1 MVLLPLWVAAAT
13 LLGLRAAAGRQASK
27 EQQIQIELPKSRPR
41 PYGLVIPISTNAD
54 GSYISNILSA
64 SHQRRSTREVS
75 QSPKQLYFNVT
86 AFGREFHLR
95 LKPNTH
101 LVAPEAVVEWYE
113 DSVETGNGN
122 DAGNTSQTRTATE
135 RLWKREPLWTNCAY
149 VGDITDIPGASVAIS
164 NCDGLV
170 VLEAHANFLSACS
183 RMVKWGNLR
192 PLCLLYIVKRVVLRV
207 STLLYASCFQG

>member
-1 MVLLPLWVAAAT
+1 
-13 LLGLRAAAGRQASK
+13 
-27 EQQIQIELPKSRPR
+27 
-41 PYGLVIPISTNAD
+41 VIPISTNAD

-95 LKPNTH
+95 LKPNTR
-101 LVAPEAVVEWYE
+101 LVAPEAIVEWYE
-113 DSVETGNGN
+113 DSVETGN
-122 DAGNTSQTRTATE
+122 DAGNTSQAGTATE

-170 VLEAHANFLSACS
+170 RL
-183 RMVKWGNLR
+183 
-192 PLCLLYIVKRVVLRV
+192 I
-207 STLLYASCFQG
+207 

>member
-1 MVLLPLWVAAAT
+1 RTLPNNHTNNFVCVCFFSLLQ
-13 LLGLRAAAGRQASK
+13 AGK
-27 EQQIQIELPKSRPR
+27 EQKIQTELPKSRAR

-95 LKPNTH
+95 LKPNTR

-122 DAGNTSQTRTATE
+122 DAGNTSQTRITTE

-164 NCDGLV
+164 NCDGL
-170 VLEAHANFLSACS
+170 
-183 RMVKWGNLR
+183 
-192 PLCLLYIVKRVVLRV
+192 
-207 STLLYASCFQG
+207 ASEHKLQPRLKSSECRGISYLARSPH

>member
-1 MVLLPLWVAAAT
+1 MHFCSCASALWSSGLFRTLVLILVCFWVF
-13 LLGLRAAAGRQASK
+13 LLAELRR
-27 EQQIQIELPKSRPR
+27 SRLG

-75 QSPKQLYFNVT
+75 QSPKQLYFNIT

-95 LKPNTH
+95 LKPNTR
-101 LVAPEAVVEWYE
+101 LVAPKAVVEWYE
-113 DSVETGNGN
+113 DSVETGN
-122 DAGNTSQTRTATE
+122 DAGNANQTRTATE
-135 RLWKREPLWTNCAY
+135 RLWKKEPLWTSCTY

-170 VLEAHANFLSACS
+170 RL
-183 RMVKWGNLR
+183 
-192 PLCLLYIVKRVVLRV
+192 I
-207 STLLYASCFQG
+207 

>member
-1 MVLLPLWVAAAT
+1 MVRPMAGCILASLFLPGTHASAVLHLFFSLKVLFRTLVLISVCFGVFLLA
-13 LLGLRAAAGRQASK
+13 
-27 EQQIQIELPKSRPR
+27 ELPKSRPR

-54 GSYISNILSA
+54 GSYISNVLSA

-95 LKPNTH
+95 LKPNTR

-122 DAGNTSQTRTATE
+122 DAGNSSQTRTATE

-170 VLEAHANFLSACS
+170 RL
-183 RMVKWGNLR
+183 
-192 PLCLLYIVKRVVLRV
+192 I
-207 STLLYASCFQG
+207 

>member
-1 MVLLPLWVAAAT
+1 MPTLETKSKDVESVAMQTEGFFSLLETVLCHT
-13 LLGLRAAAGRQASK
+13 LHSNYTSYTLCMCFFSLLQAGE
-27 EQQIQIELPKSRPR
+27 EQQVQIELPKSRPR
-41 PYGLVIPISTNAD
+41 PYGLVIPISTDAD

-95 LKPNTH
+95 LKPNTR

-122 DAGNTSQTRTATE
+122 GAGNSSQTRTATE

-164 NCDGLV
+164 NCDGLT
-170 VLEAHANFLSACS
+170 AHAQLNHLS
-183 RMVKWGNLR
+183 G
-192 PLCLLYIVKRVVLRV
+192 
-207 STLLYASCFQG
+207 

>member
-1 MVLLPLWVAAAT
+1 M
-13 LLGLRAAAGRQASK
+13 
-27 EQQIQIELPKSRPR
+27 
-41 PYGLVIPISTNAD
+41 IPISTNAD
-54 GSYISNILSA
+54 GSYVSNILSA

-95 LKPNTH
+95 LKPNAR

-113 DSVETGNGN
+113 DSVQTGS
-122 DAGNTSQTRTATE
+122 DAGNASQPRPAAE
-135 RLWKREPLWTNCAY
+135 RLREREPLWTNCAY

-170 VLEAHANFLSACS
+170 RL
-183 RMVKWGNLR
+183 
-192 PLCLLYIVKRVVLRV
+192 P
-207 STLLYASCFQG
+207 

>member
-1 MVLLPLWVAAAT
+1 MACCILALTVCPSDVHFCHCTSGLKSSTSFHALVVILVWFWVFLLAES
-13 LLGLRAAAGRQASK
+13 R
-27 EQQIQIELPKSRPR
+27 KSRPR

-95 LKPNTH
+95 LKPNTR
-101 LVAPEAVVEWYE
+101 LV
-113 DSVETGNGN
+113 
-122 DAGNTSQTRTATE
+122 Q
-135 RLWKREPLWTNCAY
+135 LWKREPLWTNCAY

-170 VLEAHANFLSACS
+170 SLPCSPRIATDLSFKEFIYKISMVFVFLHAVLFHQ
-183 RMVKWGNLR
+183 K
-192 PLCLLYIVKRVVLRV
+192 V
-207 STLLYASCFQG
+207 SYEN

>member
-1 MVLLPLWVAAAT
+1 MGGGEFSLWTACGSALPGTGMERPVDPELA
-13 LLGLRAAAGRQASK
+13 RSKAAGQQAGK
-27 EQQIQIELPKSRPR
+27 EQKIQTELPKSRAR

-95 LKPNTH
+95 LKPNTR

-122 DAGNTSQTRTATE
+122 DAGNTSQTRITTE

-170 VLEAHANFLSACS
+170 RLIQWHVCLVFYHFTS
-183 RMVKWGNLR
+183 RF
-192 PLCLLYIVKRVVLRV
+192 CCY
-207 STLLYASCFQG
+207 

>member
-1 MVLLPLWVAAAT
+1 MVLLPLWVVAAA
-13 LLGLRAAAGRQASK
+13 LLGARAAAGRQAGE

-64 SHQRRSTREVS
+64 NHQRRSTREVS

-95 LKPNTH
+95 LKPNTR

-122 DAGNTSQTRTATE
+122 DAGNSSQTRTATE

-164 NCDGLV
+164 NCDGLIACALCSAV
-170 VLEAHANFLSACS
+170 KTQKMTHFEQPSQVSQTVNEENTANFTL
-183 RMVKWGNLR
+183 GNNK
-192 PLCLLYIVKRVVLRV
+192 VE
-207 STLLYASCFQG
+207 AFE

>member
-1 MVLLPLWVAAAT
+1 M
-13 LLGLRAAAGRQASK
+13 
-27 EQQIQIELPKSRPR
+27 
-41 PYGLVIPISTNAD
+41 IPISTNAD

-95 LKPNTH
+95 LKPNTR

-113 DSVETGNGN
+113 DSLETGN
-122 DAGNTSQTRTATE
+122 DAGNTTQTRTATE
-135 RLWKREPLWTNCAY
+135 RLWRREPLWTNCAY

-170 VLEAHANFLSACS
+170 RL
-183 RMVKWGNLR
+183 
-192 PLCLLYIVKRVVLRV
+192 I
-207 STLLYASCFQG
+207 

>member
-1 MVLLPLWVAAAT
+1 
-13 LLGLRAAAGRQASK
+13 
-27 EQQIQIELPKSRPR
+27 LPKSRPR

-86 AFGREFHLR
+86 AFGKEFHLR
-95 LKPNTH
+95 LKPNTR

-122 DAGNTSQTRTATE
+122 DAGNSSQTRTATE

-170 VLEAHANFLSACS
+170 RISLACS
-183 RMVKWGNLR
+183 AMAAVCIKLV
-192 PLCLLYIVKRVVLRV
+192 LVQCDVVDPALGREGM
-207 STLLYASCFQG
+207 SADERKAWCFS

>member
-1 MVLLPLWVAAAT
+1 MARPVAGCILALLFLPGTHTSVVLHLFFSLKVFFHT
-13 LLGLRAAAGRQASK
+13 HVLILFCFGIFLLA
-27 EQQIQIELPKSRPR
+27 ELPKSRPR
-41 PYGLVIPISTNAD
+41 PYGLVIPISTDAD

-95 LKPNTH
+95 LKPNTR

-113 DSVETGNGN
+113 DSVETGSGNG
-122 DAGNTSQTRTATE
+122 AGNSSQTRTATE

-170 VLEAHANFLSACS
+170 SL
-183 RMVKWGNLR
+183 
-192 PLCLLYIVKRVVLRV
+192 
-207 STLLYASCFQG
+207 T